1 MGFEVTERCLLF
13 DLFVLDFRVLT
24 ASKIDSGLLDDWDD
38 RAECRYPAITQDQD
52 DDPALNRAWI
62 KNATSENHHHLR
74 SVAAVVT
81 TSTVPQSRSSR
92 TSAPSVGTFS
102 HAYDNGWLEDGDD
115 SAEYKAMRLSPN
127 KAGVRVSNWVSDW
140 HLSATTP

>member
-13 DLFVLDFRVLT
+13 DLFVLDFRVLM
-24 ASKIDSGLLDDWDD
+24 ASKINSSLLDDWDD
-38 RAECRYPAITQDQD
+38 RTKHRYPAITQDQD
-52 DDPALNRAWI
+52 DDPALNCAQI
-62 KNATSENHHHLR
+62 KNATSENCHHLR
-74 SVAAVVT
+74 SVATVVT
-81 TSTVPQSRSSR
+81 TSTVPQSQSSR
-92 TSAPSVGTFS
+92 TSALSVGTFS
-102 HAYDNGWLEDGDD
+102 NAHDNGRLEDEDD